1 MSRSR
6 SFSQR
11 DLGTTRKSLL
21 REKIDATNQLYVSPR
36 ASWSHYYKSPAKAI
50 MSETLD
56 DAGHGRLLRA
66 L

>member
-1 MSRSR
+1 MSLPR

-11 DLGTTRKSLL
+11 NLGTTRKGPL
-21 REKIDATNQLYVSPR
+21 REEIDATNQLYVSLR
-36 ASWSHYYKSPAKAI
+36 ASWPHYYKSLAKAF

-66 L
+66 V